1 MNDQCG
7 TLLLNYEIDPNT
19 GDVRLTGQQPYNNYG
34 GGGGGGG
41 YRPPSNPNPNDSS
54 GAAFFGGLIA
64 FCVSMFFGL
73 GFMLSL
79 IIAIIAGFYVM
90 KSKNG

>member
-7 TLLLNYEIDPNT
+7 TLLLNYEIDQYGN
-19 GDVRLTGQQPYNNYG
+19 VKLTGQPQNNNY

-73 GFMLSL
+73 GFILSL

-90 KSKNG
+90 KSNNG

>member
-7 TLLLNYEIDPNT
+7 TLLLNYEIDPAT
-19 GDVRLTGQQPYNNYG
+19 GDVRLTNTTRNNNY

-41 YRPPSNPNPNDSS
+41 YRPPSNPNPNDSSS

-73 GFMLSL
+73 NFVLSL
-79 IIAIIAGFYVM
+79 IIAVIVGFYVM
-90 KSKNG
+90 KSKND